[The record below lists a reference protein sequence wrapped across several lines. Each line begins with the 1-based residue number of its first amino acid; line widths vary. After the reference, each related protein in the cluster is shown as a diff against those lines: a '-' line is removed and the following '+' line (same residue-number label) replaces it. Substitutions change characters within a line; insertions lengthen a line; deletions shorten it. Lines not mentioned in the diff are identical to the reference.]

1 MCDSG
6 ASSYTTSGGLS
17 LSDKVSSL
25 SSRNQGVV
33 FTLSSSRV
41 NIPRNQG
48 TLGSAAVEN
57 TPAMVPQVC
66 CTGARV
72 GVGWKI
78 GVPRACSGAVGKAGA
93 GAGGNFIYPCC
104 LIPVV
109 TNWRACVGAR
119 LSGAACLVLCWGS
132 RCSLYS

>member
-17 LSDKVSSL
+17 LSGKVASL
-25 SSRNQGVV
+25 LSRNQGVV

-41 NIPRNQG
+41 NMPRNQG

-57 TPAMVPQVC
+57 TPAMVLQVR

-72 GVGWKI
+72 GAGWKI
-78 GVPRACSGAVGKAGA
+78 GVPCTCAGVVGKAGD
-93 GAGGNFIYPCC
+93 GAGGNMIYPCC
-104 LIPVV
+104 LVPVV
-109 TNWRACVGAR
+109 PAWRACVGAR
-119 LSGAACLVLCWGS
+119 LSGAARLVLCWRS
-132 RCSLYS
+132 RCSLSS